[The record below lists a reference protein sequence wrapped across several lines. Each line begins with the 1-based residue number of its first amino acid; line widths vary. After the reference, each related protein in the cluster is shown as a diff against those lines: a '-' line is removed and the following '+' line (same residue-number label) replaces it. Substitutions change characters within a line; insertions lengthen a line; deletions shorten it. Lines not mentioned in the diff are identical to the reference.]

1 MCLGRSCL
9 RNPSQYYLCNNIFL
23 QKLFQEPFPEDL
35 PNNKIDKQHMA
46 WGRLRAWWGGCP
58 NHHGPPPLRWG
69 PGPSA
74 GPGGGGTAWG
84 GGWSTKYDQRSIIHI
99 FKQNDNDI
107 IPRSQGC
114 ACNSSQL
121 LFVYQKYKMI
131 PGSRG
136 TSWL

>member
-46 WGRLRAWWGGCP
+46 WGRLRAWWGGLSEP
-58 NHHGPPPLRWG
+58 PWATAAAVGPRAVRGARRWG
-69 PGPSA
+69 DSMGR
-74 GPGGGGTAWG
+74 
-84 GGWSTKYDQRSIIHI
+84 GWSTKYDQRSIIHI

-114 ACNSSQL
+114 ACKLSQL
-121 LFVYQKYKMI
+121 LFVYQKYKLI

-136 TSWL
+136 TSW